1 MDGNASGAGAGI
13 ARRWALVLIGSIF
26 SGKFLPSLRADPSL
40 GSGPA
45 ANDDALPLV
54 SERKG
59 IVTAGPVSRIL
70 SCLAAGTVIPLRR
83 PSLNACSDLPGTF
96 THCWVPYRAG
106 APSRHAPGLLPDSSP
121 IWSCSVWGLPCP
133 CHYWPS
139 FSGFRASTSPSRMA
153 ASGTARAIRS
163 PGGAL
168 LPHLFTLTFAL
179 RRRRYRLC
187 GTFRRLA
194 LTPASRTLSGT
205 LLCGVRT
212 FLQDR
217 LAPLSATVRSDC
229 QHRHYIRCHRRRT
242 GPAKVDR
249 QFWRRQRLRGK
260 PAGCAARN
268 PPMRSAVPAR
278 SPSA

>member
-59 IVTAGPVSRIL
+59 IVTAGPISRIL

-83 PSLNACSDLPGTF
+83 TSLYGCSDLPGTF

-106 APSRHAPGLLPDSSP
+106 APSRHAPEFLTPQNAQKRRVP
-121 IWSCSVWGLPCP
+121 
-133 CHYWPS
+133 
-139 FSGFRASTSPSRMA
+139 
-153 ASGTARAIRS
+153 GT
-163 PGGAL
+163 
-168 LPHLFTLTFAL
+168 PHQEMRDT
-179 RRRRYRLC
+179 RRYFLC

-229 QHRHYIRCHRRRT
+229 QHRHYIRCYRRRT

-249 QFWRRQRLRGK
+249 QFWPRRRLRGK

-268 PPMRSAVPAR
+268 PPRRSAVPAR